1 MIALKNNLNVLGN
14 KKDRKLLLI
23 RGMTGTMGL
32 MCAYVALSLL
42 TPSDFSA
49 IVQSN
54 VVITAIFAR
63 IFLKEK
69 LTLAHFVSVFL
80 TCTGVLL
87 ISQPSFLFICKESF
101 KESFASSNESNI
113 TNSTRFQPIKPRFIG
128 LNTIGLIVA
137 LCDAFLWS
145 GSQIIV
151 KKLCNK
157 KVHFSINAVYTS
169 YIGLPLSL
177 ILSCILVYTGHS
189 NLIHIIRNDW
199 SNFKWNLFYCFC
211 VSTLGVGNMI
221 IINLAMELEEASK
234 IAIIKTTD
242 LFFIFALQY
251 FFLNIKSDYL
261 NVIGAFLILLSVL
274 LLFIYRLLDQSNT
287 KKISLDKPDCITDNK
302 HCLKKFF
309 ITLKNILFHK
319 F

>member
-1 MIALKNNLNVLGN
+1 MLMIALKNNLNVFGN

-69 LTLAHFVSVFL
+69 LTLAHFVSVLL

-87 ISQPSFLFICKESF
+87 ISQPSFIF
-101 KESFASSNESNI
+101 KESFASSNESNV
-113 TNSTRFQPIKPRFIG
+113 TNSTSFQPIKPRYIG
-128 LNTIGLIVA
+128 LNTLGLIVA

-189 NLIHIIRNDW
+189 NLIYIIRNDW
-199 SNFKWNLFYCFC
+199 LNFKWNLFYCLC

-221 IINLAMELEEASK
+221 IINFAMELEEASK

-251 FFLNIKSDYL
+251 FFLNIQSDYL

-287 KKISLDKPDCITDNK
+287 KKISLEKHDCIKDNK
-302 HCLKKFF
+302 HCLKKFY